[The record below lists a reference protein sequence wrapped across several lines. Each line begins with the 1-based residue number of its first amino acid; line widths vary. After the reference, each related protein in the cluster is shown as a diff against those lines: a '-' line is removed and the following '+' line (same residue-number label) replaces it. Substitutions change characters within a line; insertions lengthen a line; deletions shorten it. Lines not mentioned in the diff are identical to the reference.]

1 MIFPVFF
8 NSSDRVVGGGVY
20 GAGVWST
27 EPPFASGPRGGREGG
42 MAEEIKSFLISFGTY
57 LFFTFSWWA
66 LKTGFDAGE
75 VIVLVFFWDLMVI
88 VVFFFF
94 VFSVPSSTCPVP
106 GCFGGGPLRHQV
118 VPLGGPCRLG
128 RPRAHRHHHLHL
140 FLSSFIF
147 FMSTCTVPEPSFFFF
162 KKKKYNKV

>member
-1 MIFPVFF
+1 MTMSSAANKSRWLFSLLLMIFPVFF
-8 NSSDRVVGGGVY
+8 NSSDRVIGGGVY

-75 VIVLVFFWDLMVI
+75 AIVLVFFWVLIVI
-88 VVFFFF
+88 VVFFFCF
-94 VFSVPSSTCPVP
+94 QCTVVYVPGSRMFWRRTAMRSSGPAKLTASSSSSSSSSPSSP
-106 GCFGGGPLRHQV
+106 F
-118 VPLGGPCRLG
+118 
-128 RPRAHRHHHLHL
+128 
-140 FLSSFIF
+140 FL
-147 FMSTCTVPEPSFFFF
+147 
-162 KKKKYNKV
+162 